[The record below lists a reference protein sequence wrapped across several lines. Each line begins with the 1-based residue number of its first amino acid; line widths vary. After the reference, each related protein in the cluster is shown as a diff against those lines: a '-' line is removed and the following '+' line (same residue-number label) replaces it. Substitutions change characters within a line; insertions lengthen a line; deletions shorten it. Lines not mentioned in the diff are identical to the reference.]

1 MWIELK
7 RKHALGGI
15 DAPTNEEHLE
25 VNKKITDLVRRV
37 RWRVDQ
43 ELTRRSIEP
52 LFKDN
57 YAGKYEKHELL
68 IDADIEFTKIKRL
81 LEKNPRILKEDPVL
95 SVDYFKIIGLIK
107 QKKLLEETSDHFD
120 AQNQYLTTFK
130 DPQSLKAEEANRRR
144 ERMAKFNKQVSAY
157 C

>member
-1 MWIELK
+1 
-7 RKHALGGI
+7 
-15 DAPTNEEHLE
+15 
-25 VNKKITDLVRRV
+25 VRRI

-57 YAGKYEKHELL
+57 YADKYEKHELL
-68 IDADIEFTKIKRL
+68 IDADVEFTKIKRL
-81 LEKNPRILKEDPVL
+81 LERHPKVLKDDPIL

-120 AQNQYLTTFK
+120 PQNQYLTEYN
-130 DPQSLKAEEANRRR
+130 DPSLIAQDEAKKRR
-144 ERMAKFNKQVSAY
+144 ERLARFNKKVSLFTLTCTDRA
-157 C
+157 